1 MNFAGFICDNTGLV
15 LEYTA
20 NHVSLVIGVLLLSL
34 ALWITTGLL
43 ISRHARLAGA
53 VIGLGNVVFC
63 IPSISLFGLFMSV
76 PGLGLG
82 RRTATVVLV
91 LYAMMPLI
99 RSVHAGIRSVDA
111 AVVNAGKGMGMTN
124 LQLLL
129 KIQVPMAWPAV
140 FAGIRVTVVLIT
152 GIATMATFI
161 GERNLGRLIHQGI
174 TRGDADMIVA
184 GALIVSLIALLL
196 DYLMGRVER
205 IIISPGLRYQ
215 SLEPYRGSA

>member
-1 MNFAGFICDNTGLV
+1 MNFAGFIRDNTGLV

>member
-1 MNFAGFICDNTGLV
+1 MNFTGFIRDNSGLV
-15 LEYTA
+15 LAYTA
-20 NHVSLVIGVLLLSL
+20 NHISLVIGVLLLSL

-99 RSVHAGIRSVDA
+99 RSVHTGIRSVDA
-111 AVVNAGKGMGMTN
+111 AVVDAGKGMGMTS

-129 KIQVPMAWPAV
+129 KIQLPMAWPAV
-140 FAGIRVTVVLIT
+140 FAGIRVTLVLIT

-196 DYLMGRVER
+196 DYLMGRIER
-205 IIISPGLRYQ
+205 IIISPGLRFQ